1 MLKTVCVSST
11 RLDFRRSLE
20 SQFHVSSRV
29 LEPSGK
35 PLSLHLHICN
45 ASLCV
50 ATPFASCV
58 YAYKVVCVIALAST
72 FYDILIVIEARFLNS
87 RVMASFASWVG
98 RVVFFALI
106 VTQGG
111 FLAAYPAKYENN
123 SNWYFVAASFAPA
136 LIIWCCVVICSE
148 ANLSC
153 SFYIWGL
160 YILALVTNIGIVFG
174 VVGDRIDK
182 DKLLGPNTLK
192 MVLCITPLL
201 LLLLLNTAGDSEE
214 TDQHRE
220 LVSTLSVQMAIDL
233 FDAVDMIDIVLEE
246 NEHGVGISVAFGA
259 AMIVVA
265 CFSLFLSPLQMAEY
279 KMSNSGKPKI
289 RFRIALLR
297 NFVQI
302 VFVNLVFLV
311 IRAVVFFQYGKDAS
325 IFIAKNG
332 IAIILS
338 LLKIRQLR
346 GRARC
351 LGPEN

>member
-1 MLKTVCVSST
+1 
-11 RLDFRRSLE
+11 
-20 SQFHVSSRV
+20 
-29 LEPSGK
+29 
-35 PLSLHLHICN
+35 
-45 ASLCV
+45 
-50 ATPFASCV
+50 
-58 YAYKVVCVIALAST
+58 
-72 FYDILIVIEARFLNS
+72 
-87 RVMASFASWVG
+87 MAFFASWVG
-98 RVVFFALI
+98 RVVFFALT

-123 SNWYFVAASFAPA
+123 SNWCVVAASFAPA
-136 LIIWCCVVICSE
+136 VIVWCYLIIVSKAKLRWLFHV
-148 ANLSC
+148 
-153 SFYIWGL
+153 WGL

-297 NFVQI
+297 NIVQM

-311 IRAVVFFQYGKDAS
+311 IRAVVFFKYGKDAS